1 MSLLSSSIARLA
13 FLTVALAPTTAFAGG
28 LTVASDPGAPPSAAR
43 PYTPPADSFSN
54 EVEENPREGVSI
66 AGSAYL
72 FSGAAIDDFKQGG
85 FMVRPQ
91 LELYAAFGLG
101 EVSLLLGGTVLGV
114 EATHFDNRD
123 GMSIPVLGVIG
134 VRDDTWQ
141 VAAAG
146 GISVATD
153 DSYGDDIIDNEE
165 SLPSPRGEARVGYR
179 FENLGELMGIVGAE
193 RRMYSN
199 REDATRFFFGL
210 SIGIGGDDNAEPKKK

>member
-1 MSLLSSSIARLA
+1 MHQ
-13 FLTVALAPTTAFAGG
+13 
-28 LTVASDPGAPPSAAR
+28 APPVD
-43 PYTPPADSFSN
+43 TFSE
-54 EVEENPREGVSI
+54 EVEESPREGVSI

-72 FSGAAIDDFKQGG
+72 FSGAAIDDFRQGG
-85 FMVRPQ
+85 FIVRPQ

-101 EVSLLLGGTVLGV
+101 EVSLLLGGTVLGI

-165 SLPSPRGEARVGYR
+165 SLPSPRGEARFGYR
-179 FENLGELMGIVGAE
+179 FAEVGELMGIVGAE

-199 REDATRFFFGL
+199 RDDATRFFFGL
-210 SIGIGGDDNAEPKKK
+210 SIGVGGDDNAKKQKR